1 MPTEE
6 RVERMI
12 PSLKINSGLLLLK
25 TGIVSNLPGKGRTG
39 WETLII
45 WGSGD
50 GAIAGVG
57 VTMPGLG
64 RVTGGGGIT
73 GIGMGMAWAK
83 IRGRTNG
90 NIMAG
95 DTLIFGVK
103 SFKAQAAIADPG
115 KRLEDPSGDFFLNKI
130 VSLDSAFRKNCSI
143 FSE

>member
-25 TGIVSNLPGKGRTG
+25 TGILSNLPGKGRTG
-39 WETLII
+39 WDTLII
-45 WGSGD
+45 WGSCGCV
-50 GAIAGVG
+50 IAGVG

-64 RVTGGGGIT
+64 RLTAGGGIT
-73 GIGMGMAWAK
+73 GMGIAWAK

-95 DTLIFGVK
+95 YG
-103 SFKAQAAIADPG
+103 
-115 KRLEDPSGDFFLNKI
+115 
-130 VSLDSAFRKNCSI
+130 
-143 FSE
+143 